1 MKRISFFLAL
11 TLVIFSFGLVN
22 AQEQSVRIIPTT
34 GFFGDSIMAGASSV
48 VWDLRIINDPSGGE
62 DGCFY
67 NAGFSYRVYSPDGA
81 TWGSLAFD
89 SLPIGWRHIEGLF
102 AGMFDSFI
110 FNSFGG
116 TTGAGADSVAMICIF
131 GGTSSASALYD
142 GLDAVGQR
150 ITIGPIQMADAGK
163 TICLDTLGFDG
174 PPGYEWSWPG
184 FAGCTDVIPGWLY
197 EDGTP
202 TPSGGACYE
211 IYVVPDLP
219 PVYVSGNLNLSGC
232 HGDPIC
238 ETYDYDDPDP
248 ENDPVTFTVTNG
260 VGSFTGDQFCYT
272 GTLGDVGTSVISIF
286 TACEPDMAC
295 TTDTINITV
304 TNTAPTI
311 TNCPDTIIAQT
322 GALTEYT
329 FTYEDI
335 CRPGDPVFFFINT
348 AGSAGPAN
356 VDNSGYFTY
365 TADPPA
371 GDYNWSVGITDGVDT
386 SYCDFVISVIVG
398 CPQAVLIQKVH
409 DVLQGHFQKVHVYMT
424 AQAEEIGGFN
434 FLIAYDASALAFMGA
449 DIDSSALYGPDPDCA
464 WEYFTYRYGPFGNC
478 GNACPTGQVR
488 VVGIAE
494 TNNGPNH
501 PECFIQPTSYIM
513 FSLNFLVSNDRTLNC
528 MFVPIRFFW
537 IECGDNTMSDKTGE
551 RLFISCT
558 VKDFDYLFTGVTD
571 IGPATTLPTYLGAPP
586 ECETSDKVEVERAI
600 DFYNGGIDIV
610 CSDSIDARGDINM
623 NGLGYEIADAVMF
636 SNYFIYGLSAFFG
649 HVEGSIAASDC
660 NADGIALSVG
670 DLVYLIRVVI
680 GDAQEY
686 VKLSPVAAEYTFD
699 KNGTLAVEGEMGALH
714 AVFAGNVTPQLLAK
728 DMEMKYNYDGEN
740 TNVIIFSLEGNGF
753 SGPALSANGSLV
765 SLEMATVYGAVV
777 NAELIPSDF
786 ALMQNYPN
794 PFNPA
799 TTIEFMVPYTTDYS
813 LTIYNVT
820 GQVVNSF
827 SGTAEAGPVT
837 IEFDASEYS
846 SGIYFYKLNAGDF
859 SATKKMVLLK

>member
-1 MKRISFFLAL
+1 MG
-11 TLVIFSFGLVN
+11 TLKI
-22 AQEQSVRIIPTT
+22 Q
-34 GFFGDSIMAGASSV
+34 AGAPSV
-48 VWDLRIINDPSGGE
+48 VWDLRVINNPDGTQE
-62 DGCFY
+62 DCFY
-67 NAGFSYRVYSPDGA
+67 NAGFSYRVYSTTGA
-81 TWGSLAFD
+81 SWGSMTFD
-89 SLPIGWRHIEGLF
+89 SLHITPPPSWRHIEGLF
-102 AGMFDSFI
+102 QGMFDSFI
-110 FNSFGG
+110 FTYFGG
-116 TTGAGADSVAMICIF
+116 VTGSGADSVAMICIF
-131 GGTSSASALYD
+131 GGTSSADALYD

-150 ITIGPIQMADAGK
+150 ITIGPIPMADSNK
-163 TICLDTLGFDG
+163 TICLDTLGFNG
-174 PPGYEWSWPG
+174 PAGYEWSWPG

-202 TPSGGACYE
+202 TPAGGACYT
-211 IYVVPDLP
+211 IFAVPDLP
-219 PVYVSGNLNLSGC
+219 PVHVSGSLNLSGC

-238 ETYDYDDPDP
+238 ETYVYDDPDP
-248 ENDPVTFTVTNG
+248 ENEAITYTVTNG
-260 VGSFTGDQFCYT
+260 KGAFIGNQFCYT
-272 GTLGDVGTSVISIF
+272 GTLGDVGTSVIAIF
-286 TACEPDMAC
+286 DACEPDMVC
-295 TTDTINITV
+295 NTDTINITV

-322 GALTEYT
+322 GALTSYQ
-329 FTYEDI
+329 FTYADV
-335 CRPGDPVFFFINT
+335 CRPGDPVDFFIAT
-348 AGSAGPAN
+348 AGSTGDSN
-356 VDNSGYFTY
+356 VTSGGLFTY

-371 GDYNWSVGITDGVDT
+371 GFYNWSVGITDGVDT

-398 CPQAVLIQKVH
+398 CPQAVLIQKVE

-449 DIDSSALYGPDPDCA
+449 DIDSSALYGPLPDCA

-501 PECFIQPTSYIM
+501 PECFIKPVPYIL

-571 IGPATTLPTYLGAPP
+571 IGPATTMPTFLGAPP
-586 ECETSDKVEVERAI
+586 ECETSDKVDVERAI
-600 DFYNGGIDIV
+600 DFYNGGIDII

-636 SNYFIYGLSAFFG
+636 TNYFIYGLSAFG
-649 HVEGSIAASDC
+649 THIEGSIAASDC
-660 NADGIALSVG
+660 NADGIALSVA

-699 KNGTLAVEGEMGALH
+699 KEGTLTVEGEMGALH
-714 AVFAGNVTPQLLAK
+714 AVFAGNVTPSLLAK

-765 SLEMATVYGAVV
+765 SLEMATLYGAVV

-820 GQVVNSF
+820 GQVVNTF

-837 IEFDASEYS
+837 VTFDATDYS